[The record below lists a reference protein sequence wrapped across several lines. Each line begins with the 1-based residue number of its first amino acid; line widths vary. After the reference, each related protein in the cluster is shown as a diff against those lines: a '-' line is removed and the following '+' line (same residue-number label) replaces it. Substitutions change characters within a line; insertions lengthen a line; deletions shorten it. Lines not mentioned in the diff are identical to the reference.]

1 MSGPQGRVRG
11 PGRPPKKTSCTW
23 CGENKQQLK
32 YVLPTQHGK
41 KEFCSET
48 CLSEFRKAYIK
59 GACLQCDNVIRG
71 SPVRLEQ
78 QDGATK
84 DFCSTFCLNKH
95 AKKEQAEQKRVANT
109 DQRSVGSTSA
119 STAIS
124 ASPSIMQYDHFNST
138 FDWDSYLKETNSI
151 AAPPDIFKQHII
163 PPTNEFK
170 IGMKLEALDPRNLT
184 STCIASVVGILGPR
198 LRLRLDGS
206 DNKNDFWR
214 LVDSNEIH
222 PIGHCEK
229 HGGMLQPPLGKSLVV
244 QEVIIDNSMV
254 DSSVTIDCDPVVSL
268 RFRMNASSWPMFLL
282 KTLNGAEMAPSK
294 VFKKEPP
301 TPRCNSFQVGMK
313 LEAIDKKN
321 PLLICAATVGAVKGE
336 MIHVT
341 FDGWRGAFDY
351 WCRFDSRDIFP
362 VGWCA
367 KSGHPLQPPGQK
379 TAHGSSRFKARVC
392 NIPPP
397 LAGGVGSG
405 GGNETSQLSPN
416 SNGTN
421 RGIAEHE
428 ASSGTHI
435 TVTEPDTSSMQKQ
448 PSAGCVFVNH
458 GCMCGPYLDPRKV
471 SELPMVYSA
480 KSINR
485 LVRECVQALVDAAL
499 DQKQIFG
506 LLRQGEGRVIITA
519 SFDSKSVDVRLPVI
533 EKMSDLWSF
542 LEILFEELMCCEN
555 FYTSRP
561 LSGGCPKCTKHVPV
575 ANIKREDCEV
585 SGGNGVATES
595 SNSGVKRRWS
605 SESSDSRIGSCTATT
620 TSASSAVTTATT
632 STCSGGGSSS
642 SSSSSSTCSGGS
654 NNGGTVNTATVA
666 NTTSSATSL
675 PAKHPRKSVPAEQ
688 EAATSTTHSEAPP
701 KTPADPSEWSI
712 EDVIQYI
719 AFVDPVLGAHADL
732 FRKHEIDGKALLL
745 LNSDMMM
752 KYMGLK
758 LGPALKICNLV
769 NRIRGRRHLP
779 L

>member
-11 PGRPPKKTSCTW
+11 PGRPSKKTSCTW
-23 CGENKQQLK
+23 CGENKQPLK

-41 KEFCSET
+41 KEFCSEN

-59 GACLQCDNVIRG
+59 GACVLCDNVIRG

-78 QDGATK
+78 QDGASK

-95 AKKEQAEQKRVANT
+95 TKKEQAEQKRVSNGE
-109 DQRSVGSTSA
+109 QRPINSA
-119 STAIS
+119 AAAATL
-124 ASPSIMQYDHFNST
+124 SPSPSVMPFDNFNNT
-138 FDWDSYLKETNSI
+138 FDWDSYLKETNST
-151 AAPPDIFKQHII
+151 AAPPEIFKQHLV

-229 HGGMLQPPLGKSLVV
+229 HGGMLQPPLG
-244 QEVIIDNSMV
+244 
-254 DSSVTIDCDPVVSL
+254 
-268 RFRMNASSWPMFLL
+268 FRMNASSWPMFLL

-294 VFKKEPP
+294 VFKREPP

-379 TAHGSSRFKARVC
+379 TAHGSSRYKARVC

-397 LAGGVGSG
+397 MAGSNGNGS
-405 GGNETSQLSPN
+405 GNETQLSPN
-416 SNGTN
+416 ANGASSI
-421 RGIAEHE
+421 GPEHE
-428 ASSGTHI
+428 ASSAPHI
-435 TVTEPDTSSMQKQ
+435 TVTEPVTSSMPKQ
-448 PSAGCVFVNH
+448 PPAGCVFVNH

-471 SELPMVYSA
+471 SELPVTYSA

-533 EKMSDLWSF
+533 EKMTDLWSF

-555 FYTSRP
+555 FYTSQP
-561 LSGGCPKCTKHVPV
+561 LHGGCTKCSKHVPV
-575 ANIKREDCEV
+575 ANIKIEECEV
-585 SGGNGVATES
+585 SGGSGVAPEIG
-595 SNSGVKRRWS
+595 NLGIKRRWS
-605 SESSDSRIGSCTATT
+605 SESSDSRVGSCTAPTTASSSVTTPT
-620 TSASSAVTTATT
+620 TSACSMGNNTVSTYYGSAVNNTIVSNTSNTT
-632 STCSGGGSSS
+632 ST
-642 SSSSSSTCSGGS
+642 
-654 NNGGTVNTATVA
+654 
-666 NTTSSATSL
+666 L
-675 PAKHPRKSVPAEQ
+675 PAKNPRKSVPEQ
-688 EAATSTTHSEAPP
+688 EAATSTTPSEAPP

-719 AFVDPVLGAHADL
+719 AFVDPVLGTHADL

-769 NRIRGRRHLP
+769 NRLRGRRHVSL
-779 L
+779 